1 MSPYVSSILDE
12 FNRSLPATRK
22 HLERLPEDKLLWRPA
37 EKSLTL
43 GALGLHI
50 AEAPP
55 GVSSLVLQDT
65 FDVSTGPRFSEP
77 TSVDHILV
85 AFYSGA
91 ETARENLAKADTL
104 PMEANIVFTAGDTIV
119 FEIPRG
125 LFLRDIFLNH
135 TYHHRG
141 QLGVYLRLLGVPV
154 PSTFGPSADESV
166 M

>member
-1 MSPYVSSILDE
+1 MTDFLQSILDE

-37 EKSLTL
+37 DKSLTL

-55 GVSSLVLQDT
+55 GVSSLVLHDT
-65 FDVSTGPRFSEP
+65 FDVSTEPRFSEP
-77 TSVDHILV
+77 ASVNQILA
-85 AFYSGA
+85 AFESGV
-91 ETARENLAKADTL
+91 ETARENLAKADAL
-104 PMEANIVFTAGDTIV
+104 PMDASIVFTAGSTVV

-125 LFLRDIFLNH
+125 IFLRDVFLNH

-141 QLGVYLRLLGVPV
+141 QLGVYLRILGVPV

-166 M
+166 I

>member
-1 MSPYVSSILDE
+1 MTDFLQSILDE

-37 EKSLTL
+37 DKSLTL

-55 GVSSLVLQDT
+55 GVSSLVLHDT

-77 TSVDHILV
+77 ASVNQILA
-85 AFYSGA
+85 AFESGV
-91 ETARENLAKADTL
+91 ETARENLAKADAL
-104 PMEANIVFTAGDTIV
+104 PMDASIVFTAGSTVV

-125 LFLRDIFLNH
+125 IFLRDVFLNH

-141 QLGVYLRLLGVPV
+141 QLGVYLRILGVPV

-166 M
+166 I